1 MKQNKAETGN
11 QSFNSSLLGDYY
23 INSIDSLTKDNDIKN
38 INEIKTFISSI
49 CSNEKK
55 EEYDGTFDE
64 YFNKMLKNEEHQ
76 KVEKLIHLIGKIGA
90 KFPQLSESTVDALIH
105 IVDDHMEPRV
115 CRPAIQEMGKIGH
128 VRESTCNKIID
139 EINKVTHEVIDHDVT
154 IDAIHALYEIGL
166 AWKKRKKYFSTFRHI
181 KSWR

>member
-11 QSFNSSLLGDYY
+11 QSFNKSLLGDYY

-38 INEIKTFISSI
+38 INEIKTFISSS
-49 CSNEKK
+49 SNEK

-64 YFNKMLKNEEHQ
+64 YFNKMLNEEHQ

-90 KFPQLSESTVDALIH
+90 EFPQLSESTVDALI
-105 IVDDHMEPRV
+105 IVDDHMEQV

-128 VRESTCNKIID
+128 VK
-139 EINKVTHEVIDHDVT
+139 KV
-154 IDAIHALYEIGL
+154 L
-166 AWKKRKKYFSTFRHI
+166 AI
-181 KSWR
+181 KSLMKLIRSRMKLLVMT